1 MKNIFINYL
10 ILVLFAFSI
19 NSTFAQAKKPIIM
32 VVPSDNWC
40 ISNGYFLEFDNQ
52 GTKMKVCDYKRAF
65 QENTELS
72 LVINKLGSLM
82 AERGFP
88 LKSMEAMLKQL
99 ESESA
104 ENAMTTSKTGAG
116 ISESPIDKL
125 KSVAKADIWMQIN
138 WKVNENGLQESITF
152 DLAGFDAYTDKNVA
166 GASGTGPN
174 VMDIPHALMLETA
187 VLSHLDNFNVLL
199 QKHFDDMFENG
210 REVTMRIKKFDS
222 FDGDLEKEYEGE
234 ELGSII
240 EKWVSENTVKGRF
253 STTESSENR
262 MFFEQIRIPLL
273 DDTGK
278 ATDTRGWAK
287 GLQKFLKEKHQIA
300 AKLTMKGIGQ
310 AAIVVGEK

>member
-1 MKNIFINYL
+1 MKNIFKNYI
-10 ILVLFAFSI
+10 ILVFFAFSI
-19 NSTFAQAKKPIIM
+19 NSSFAQAKKPVIM

-65 QENTELS
+65 QENTELT
-72 LVINKLGSLM
+72 LVINKLGTLM

-99 ESESA
+99 ESEAA
-104 ENAMTTSKTGAG
+104 ENAMTASKTGAG

-138 WKVNENGLQESITF
+138 WQINKSGPEKSVTF
-152 DLAGFDAYTDKNVA
+152 DLAGFDAYTDKQVA

-174 VMDIPHALMLETA
+174 VMSTPLALMLETA

-222 FDGDLEKEYEGE
+222 FEGDLETEYEGE
-234 ELGSII
+234 ELGTII

-262 MFFEQIRIPLL
+262 MFFEQIRIPMF
-273 DDTGK
+273 DAAGK
-278 ATDTRGWAK
+278 AIDTKGWAR
-287 GLQKFLKEKHQIA
+287 GLQKFLKEKHQIT
-300 AKLTMKGIGQ
+300 AKLTMKGLGQ